1 MLPFV
6 RQQIILTFWMISLL
20 RTFLFSKMLHHLPH
34 FSCEGVGQSKSEE
47 TFSAFPPQ
55 IYLRPQWFRA
65 LQYHLGV
72 ISDILGTFFLC
83 TQNFQHIFENVI
95 FANKVFVFF
104 YLKNARNDSLSR
116 LGRWALGEE
125 LVALAISVVCLGNAP
140 SLRVKRVRTTLQQQ
154 TLGSM
159 LGRGAKGLRALGA
172 LEGVLSPIAP

>member
-1 MLPFV
+1 MF
-6 RQQIILTFWMISLL
+6 
-20 RTFLFSKMLHHLPH
+20 
-34 FSCEGVGQSKSEE
+34 
-47 TFSAFPPQ
+47 
-55 IYLRPQWFRA
+55 
-65 LQYHLGV
+65 
-72 ISDILGTFFLC
+72 
-83 TQNFQHIFENVI
+83 
-95 FANKVFVFF
+95 FF